1 MRTLN
6 LAAFCLVC
14 CQPIVIGTPGG
25 DGATDGTSGS
35 PSGGTTENQ
44 AGTSGGGGATNAA
57 GVGVLPIG
65 GASTSGSGMAGS
77 HAGAGGD
84 DADAGSDAGASGA
97 GAGGGRE
104 LDDAVAP
111 SLTARVLLVAY
122 DPTVNGVGEPDK
134 TLTQSLGLEPPN
146 VLAQQLAARL
156 EAATAGHVHY
166 VFSAPQTRLV
176 FPPTET
182 GIRYSAASY
191 AACLANPSNCSSAP
205 ADYAA
210 IDDEIN
216 LCSAVRNKPYDQI
229 WLLGGKHFGFSVG
242 KQLFCE
248 VEENNG
254 PVTQQLDVVTLDYS
268 EGLTSLL
275 ASYQQHSQFA
285 LTEAFGVPAAIATAD
300 SPNNTYGLFVQA
312 QGRAF
317 EAPASGCGDVTF
329 APNSLSP
336 NRFDDPRAAPSFCE
350 SFLSFPRSAP
360 LTTLLPTTCAAW
372 DCNELGFREY
382 WFRHLPRAPWSDAHD
397 QLNDFWPYIVH
408 ASARLPP
415 PLESVTCSSSYER
428 GWCGNTIDGDTGV
441 CNENE
446 WAVMVGPTGY
456 VELRFVPPKLVSSVS
471 VFDRACEEQ
480 VLAGHLEFSDGSDPI
495 GFGALPNDGLSPVTK
510 PFPPKLLSGLRV
522 VIDVSSGT
530 HPGFGDIAVS
540 SD

>member
-1 MRTLN
+1 MRTLSF
-6 LAAFCLVC
+6 AAFCLVC
-14 CQPIVIGTPGG
+14 CQPIVIGTPSGSGG
-25 DGATDGTSGS
+25 DGATDGT
-35 PSGGTTENQ
+35 GGKQ
-44 AGTSGGGGATNAA
+44 AGTSAGGSLNNGGSVA
-57 GVGVLPIG
+57 VLPTG
-65 GASTSGSGMAGS
+65 GASTAGDTGTSGS

-84 DADAGSDAGASGA
+84 GAGAGIDAGASGA
-97 GAGGGRE
+97 GAGGSSE
-104 LDDAVAP
+104 LDDAGVP

-122 DPTVNGVGEPDK
+122 DPTVNGAGEPDK
-134 TLTQSLGLEPPN
+134 TLTQSLALDPPN
-146 VLAQQLAARL
+146 VLAEQLAARL
-156 EAATAGHVHY
+156 ETATTGHVHY

-176 FPPTET
+176 FPPTEN

-254 PVTQQLDVVTLDYS
+254 PVTKQIDVVTLDYS

-285 LTEAFGVPAAIATAD
+285 LTEAFGIPAAISTAD

-317 EAPASGCGDVTF
+317 AAPASGCGDITF

-336 NRFDDPRAAPSFCE
+336 NRFDDPRSAPSYCE
-350 SFLSFPRSAP
+350 TFLRSPRPAP
-360 LTTLLPTTCAAW
+360 LSSLSPITCAAW
-372 DCNELGFREY
+372 GCTELGFRDY
-382 WFRHLPRAPWSDAHD
+382 WFAHLPSAPWSDSHD
-397 QLNDFWPYIVH
+397 HLNDFWPYILH
-408 ASARLPP
+408 ASVRATPP
-415 PLESVTCSSSYER
+415 AVSVTCSSSYER
-428 GWCGNTIDGDTGV
+428 GWCGNTLDGDTGV

-446 WAVMVGPTGY
+446 WALLEGSTGF
-456 VELRFVPPKLVSSVS
+456 VELRFVPPKLISNVS
-471 VFDRACEEQ
+471 VFDRACVEQ
-480 VLAGHLEFSDGSDPI
+480 VLAGHLEFSDGSAPI
-495 GFGALPNDGLSPVTK
+495 GFGQLPDDGLSPVTRS
-510 PFPPKLLSGLRV
+510 FPPKLLSGLRV
-522 VIDVSSGT
+522 VIDVSTGP
-530 HPGFGDIAVS
+530 HPGFAEISLS